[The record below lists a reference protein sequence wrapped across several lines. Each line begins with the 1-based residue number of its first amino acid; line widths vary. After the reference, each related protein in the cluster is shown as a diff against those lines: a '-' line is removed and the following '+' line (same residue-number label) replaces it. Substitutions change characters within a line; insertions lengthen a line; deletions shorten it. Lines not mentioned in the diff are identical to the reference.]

1 MSIQSSVFKNEN
13 SRHNELKA
21 CLLDQIGRSDC
32 NMRLPSETALAKQ
45 FNVCRATMN
54 KVMVELER
62 EGYVVRRP
70 GKGTFVSPRDKTVES
85 STARNGSRTVM
96 IAYPDFFA
104 YPLWQAVHFA
114 EMLALKQNLRLIN
127 FKMKNSL
134 KMVLIDTILTSIKSL
149 MNLAQLIWSKFTQAI
164 KKMLSQMLLVLILT

>member
-85 STARNGSRTVM
+85 SAARNGSRTVM

-104 YPLWQAVHFA
+104 YPGDEHNMMGTDRVHLHERITQYF
-114 EMLALKQNLRLIN
+114 EDYLK
-127 FKMKNSL
+127 
-134 KMVLIDTILTSIKSL
+134 
-149 MNLAQLIWSKFTQAI
+149 
-164 KKMLSQMLLVLILT
+164 